1 VPAQPESAARL
12 AASPSPSLARAWKRA
27 TRTTDPM
34 VLTGA
39 AVTVAVVAIVVIV
52 IATKGGANHPSGVA
66 TASTIPAEATPT
78 ESTPTESTPTEST
91 ATTATVE
98 SPRVEQVLSEYRQ
111 DYSNEDVESLKGLF
125 AESLE
130 RRDGNKAPEGLG
142 AALATYKGQFGE
154 LKKPVYSLSGTS
166 IEPGAGEASASAQY
180 SIGSQNGTVTGSITF
195 HLVQQGEKLLIDKLT
210 IEPSK

>member
-1 VPAQPESAARL
+1 LRVPAQPESSARL

-52 IATKGGANHPSGVA
+52 IATKGGASHPSGVA
-66 TASTIPAEATPT
+66 TASTIPAEA
-78 ESTPTESTPTEST
+78 TPTESTPTEST